1 MIRVAVNGALGQMGQ
16 VTVAAVQAHHAMDL
30 VGAWD
35 KADCLSSVLSREQ
48 PDVMIDF
55 TLPHCVFDNAQL
67 AIEYG
72 VRPVIGATGLTN
84 EEVTVLQAQC
94 AAKGLGGLIAPNFS
108 ISAILMMQL
117 SQQAGRFMPNVEI
130 IEMHHPNKVDAPSGT
145 AKATAALIAGSD
157 VNQVPIHSVR
167 LPMTIKIYRRHWA
180 HAPLKMTFTSVA
192 LMPQLAI

>member
-35 KADCLSSVLSREQ
+35 KADCLSAVLSTVQ

-67 AIEYG
+67 AIEHG

-84 EEVTVLQAQC
+84 DQVSVLQTQC
-94 AAKGLGGLIAPNFS
+94 AAQALGGLIAPNFS

-117 SQQAGRFMPNVEI
+117 SQQAARFMPNVEI

-145 AKATAALIAGSD
+145 AKATAALIAGAD
-157 VNQVPIHSVR
+157 ADQVPIHSVR
-167 LPMTIKIYRRHWA
+167 LPGMFA
-180 HAPLKMTFTSVA
+180 HQQVI
-192 LMPQLAI
+192 LARKEKN